1 MIEDEEQPQ
10 LLNTIG
16 EYPTEEV
23 GTIEEDIYVIGVE
36 SLNGKAGDLTLKSI
50 NGEDL
55 VGTGNIALATAAQM
69 QAETQAREQA
79 DAAETLARQQADQAL
94 QNTKQD
100 NLTTAQLAAV
110 NSGIDST
117 KVGQIATNAT
127 NITSLQ
133 NTKQDNLT
141 QTQLNA
147 VNSGIDQSKV
157 AQIETNRQ
165 NIATNAGDIDTI
177 ESKIPGAATSTN
189 QLTDK
194 NYVDNAIATN
204 TADYISDNGQPFQSL
219 ADLEAYSGPL
229 TNNDY
234 AFVVSTDSAGNLLY
248 TRYKYNSTAEQWAEE
263 YTIAN
268 PTFTSTQW
276 AAIDSGVTATDVA
289 QIGTNKSDITGLQN
303 SKQDNLSS
311 TQLDAVNSGIDA
323 TKVTQIATN
332 TGDIATLQS
341 GKQDKLVAGT
351 NIQIAADGKTI
362 SATDTIYTAGSG
374 LNLAGTEFSV
384 DTATIQP
391 KLTAG
396 SNITITGNEISAT
409 DTTYTAGAGLTLTGT
424 EFSVNDPAPSGFWT
438 GNATESGTGTSITL
452 NNALAT
458 TPKDLGLD
466 GNTEQI
472 SYTGKN
478 LFSVSF
484 QSSGTIQP
492 SDDNAYTLT
501 KPTTRTARFDF
512 PTALP
517 AGTYTLSMEVET
529 LSNTS
534 GLRISPQPTGQGIT
548 PIADITTTGS
558 VSRTITVPS
567 GVAMASLYWYIP
579 NNDDDGA
586 TISVKNVQLE
596 LSSTASAYE
605 PYVGGVAS
613 PNPSYPQDI
622 NVVTGRQVVRV
633 SGKNLWGGFTNS
645 FSSSPYGI
653 SYITNPDGTID
664 VSSGTVDGGTSYS
677 MGSNNARDNKILVV
691 LPAGSYTIS
700 GSVGNIGVSV
710 IKSENGAGIADST
723 NGAKASFVLSQETSV
738 FVRVQILNGV
748 NVSATTIRPMLEKG
762 VTASDYEPFKGGTYE
777 INLGKNILPID
788 SASRTSNDVTSTGY
802 PATGKAVLNGTASSA
817 AAQALYLDRIIQ
829 IKSGVTY
836 TLSANNPVA
845 DSNVKLRLYAGGT
858 SYPYEVSLSTVNAS
872 TTFTA
877 DADYMVRPQWR
888 VASGASLTDFEFYP
902 QLELGSTATTFA
914 PYFTPL
920 ELCKIGTYQD
930 YIYKSNGNWYKHVEV
945 EKVVLDGSN
954 DENWSIANTGTVNFY
969 YRTDQNIAP
978 GALLVS
984 NGLISNYESYGEI
997 NNSNTKSGVAIDG
1010 AYRVRLRYGT
1020 EMSVASWQSQLG
1032 TTNMIVYYLLATPT
1046 DTQITNAGLV
1056 AQLEALA
1063 SAKLATGQN
1072 TIISSTPRPNLDAIL
1087 TIDVFENNWN
1097 GLSQAML
1104 GA

>member
-438 GNATESGTGTSITL
+438 GNATESGTGTSITI

-458 TPKDLGLD
+458 TPKDIKLD
-466 GNTEQI
+466 GDTEQI

-484 QSSGTIQP
+484 KTGGSEPASE
-492 SDDNAYTLT
+492 DNAFSWI
-501 KPTTRTARFDF
+501 KPGTRTAQFNF
-512 PTALP
+512 PTPLTG
-517 AGTYTLSMEVET
+517 GTYTLSLDVTELT
-529 LSNTS
+529 DTS
-534 GLRISPQPTGQGIT
+534 GIRVDCLPTGQGIT
-548 PIADITTTGS
+548 GVASISDTGI
-558 VSRTITVPS
+558 VTRTFTVPT
-567 GVAMASLYWYIP
+567 GVSMTGIYTYLSM
-579 NNDDDGA
+579 NDADGA
-586 TISVKNVQLE
+586 TVRVKNIQIE
-596 LSSTASAYE
+596 AGSTATTYE
-605 PYVGGVAS
+605 PYVGGIPA
-613 PNPSYPQDI
+613 PNPDYPQTV
-622 NVVTGRQVVRV
+622 NVVTGTQ
-633 SGKNLWGGFTNS
+633 T
-645 FSSSPYGI
+645 
-653 SYITNPDGTID
+653 ITLTG
-664 VSSGTVDGGTSYS
+664 GTVSED
-677 MGSNNARDNKILVV
+677 
-691 LPAGSYTIS
+691 YT
-700 GSVGNIGVSV
+700 VG
-710 IKSENGAGIADST
+710 
-723 NGAKASFVLSQETSV
+723 
-738 FVRVQILNGV
+738 
-748 NVSATTIRPMLEKG
+748 
-762 VTASDYEPFKGGTYE
+762 
-777 INLGKNILPID
+777 
-788 SASRTSNDVTSTGY
+788 
-802 PATGKAVLNGTASSA
+802 
-817 AAQALYLDRIIQ
+817 
-829 IKSGVTY
+829 
-836 TLSANNPVA
+836 
-845 DSNVKLRLYAGGT
+845 
-858 SYPYEVSLSTVNAS
+858 
-872 TTFTA
+872 
-877 DADYMVRPQWR
+877 
-888 VASGASLTDFEFYP
+888 
-902 QLELGSTATTFA
+902 LGSI
-914 PYFTPL
+914 

-930 YIYKSNGNWYKHVEV
+930 YIWK
-945 EKVVLDGSN
+945 
-954 DENWSIANTGTVNFY
+954 
-969 YRTDQNIAP
+969 
-978 GALLVS
+978 
-984 NGLISNYESYGEI
+984 
-997 NNSNTKSGVAIDG
+997 DG
-1010 AYRVRLRYGT
+1010 ADWKIHKEIDRLVLNGT
-1020 EMSVASWQSQLG
+1020 ETWGYNNTNQVFTGNDLADYLRTGFVPICDYYTGKSISAYVQLG
-1032 TTNMIVYYLLATPT
+1032 NMQIGFLQGTNSRTVIKNLDYSDTTNFKNWLASHNTTVYYVLATAT
-1046 DTQITNAGLV
+1046 DTQITDADLI
-1056 AQLEALA
+1056 ADLEALA
-1063 SAKLATGQN
+1063 SAQLATGQN
-1072 TIISSTPRPNLDAIL
+1072 TITSSTPRPNLDAIL
-1087 TIDVFENNWN
+1087 TIEAFNNNWN
-1097 GLSQAML
+1097 GLSQALL